1 MRKCALLCLAILLI
15 GSAGVF
21 ATGKSEEKTTLV
33 VSIRGFDNPY
43 HANYAVGA
51 KALGAKLGLPV
62 DVLSTEADSQKGI
75 ADIRAEVAK
84 TGSNMVLSIDPNQ
97 APDAVS
103 IAKILEDAHVY
114 WVNWWNRPDDLYP
127 WDYKYWIA
135 HITHD
140 HIACGY
146 FNAVELFKTFKTP
159 YKGKILALQGQLANN
174 AAVGRFAGLQKALKE
189 YPGVELVQWESAD
202 WDTTKAYN
210 SAKTMLVAHK
220 DIDGIWSAND
230 NMALGVVQAIRE
242 AGLAGKVQVNGT
254 DGIPEIF
261 KMIEE
266 GVVCS
271 TTMWDAKYQS
281 TLGLSMALAAK
292 NGQLKV
298 ESLSR
303 EKRCFVIPGV
313 NVTKANVDQV
323 VHDYIDNTPTY
334 DVADFWAKF
343 VKPDFE

>member
-1 MRKCALLCLAILLI
+1 MRKFAVLCLLALVV
-15 GSAGVF
+15 GSGAVF
-21 ATGKSEEKTTLV
+21 ASGGSEEETTLV

-51 KALGAKLGLPV
+51 EALGEKLGLPV

-84 TGSNMVLSIDPNQ
+84 TGGNMVLSIDPNQ
-97 APDAVS
+97 APDAVP
-103 IAKILEDAHVY
+103 IAQILEKAHVY
-114 WVNWWNRPDDLYP
+114 WFNWWNKPDDMWP
-127 WDYKYWIA
+127 WDYKYWVA
-135 HITHD
+135 HATHD

-146 FNAVELFKTFKTP
+146 FNAVELFKTFDP
-159 YKGKILALQGQLANN
+159 PFEGKIFALQGQLANN
-174 AAVGRFAGLQKALKE
+174 AAIGRFAGLQKALKE
-189 YPGVELVQWESAD
+189 YPGVELVQWETAD

-210 SAKTMLVAHK
+210 SAKTMLVAHP
-220 DIDGIWSAND
+220 DVAGIWSAND
-230 NMALGVVQAIRE
+230 NMALGVVQALRE

-261 KMIEE
+261 DLIKE

-281 TLGLSMALAAK
+281 MLGLSMALAAK
-292 NGQLKV
+292 NGELDVK
-298 ESLSR
+298 SLTH
-303 EKRCFVIPGV
+303 EQRCFVIPGV
-313 NVTKANVDQV
+313 DVTSKNVDQV

-334 DVADFWAKF
+334 DLTDFWAKF
-343 VKPDFE
+343 VKPDF